1 MIIRHFDMISH
12 LFSVR
17 LIRFF
22 TERTRRKWYLGRWFL
37 PSGPGRNSR
46 LVSRSALGEFRD
58 DIFFERNFGR
68 GNIRNSTDRILNRD
82 EVSWHLFWQ
91 IVYVIRIIH
100 DWIKQLKQSMD
111 IERCIRTPSICTAR
125 ISWSLDASPDE
136 VLSTAFACLCFLLGL
151 CTFTCCYLDLPA

>member
-82 EVSWHLFWQ
+82 EVSWHLFKFDKFYMWFKLYTIQ
-91 IVYVIRIIH
+91 SNNWAINGYRTVYKNTLH
-100 DWIKQLKQSMD
+100 LH
-111 IERCIRTPSICTAR
+111 
-125 ISWSLDASPDE
+125 ASHGAPDE

>member
-1 MIIRHFDMISH
+1 MILRQVDPFLHRTHETEMVPWPVDFYLQVLVGIQD
-12 LFSVR
+12 LF
-17 LIRFF
+17 
-22 TERTRRKWYLGRWFL
+22 
-37 PSGPGRNSR
+37 
-46 LVSRSALGEFRD
+46 SRSALGEFRN

-68 GNIRNSTDRILNRD
+68 GNIRNSTDRSLNRD

-100 DWIKQLKQSMD
+100 DKSKIKQLKQSMD
-111 IERCIRTPSICTAR
+111 VERCIRTPSICTHLNGA
-125 ISWSLDASPDE
+125 PDE